1 MKHAKDY
8 MEEANAVVAKV
19 SPEDGIAIHAAGEA
33 TFIDV
38 RDSASIAQTG
48 TVSGAKRLPRGMVE
62 FAADPETPLF
72 ENWLAYDAPYILVCG
87 AGGQAALA
95 GKTMIDMGY
104 KNVRNG
110 GGVPAWKDAG
120 GPMEDG

>member
-8 MEEANAVVAKV
+8 MAEANAVVAKV
-19 SPEDGIAIHAAGEA
+19 TPEDGIAIHAAGGA

-38 RDSASIAQTG
+38 RDSAAIAQTG
-48 TVSGAKRLPRGMVE
+48 TVAGAQRLPRGLIE

-72 ENWLAYDAPYILVCG
+72 KDWLDKDAAYILVCG

-104 KNVRNG
+104 TNVRNG

>member
-1 MKHAKDY
+1 MKTAKDY
-8 MEEANAVVAKV
+8 MGEANAVVGKV
-19 SPEDGIAIHAAGEA
+19 TPEEGIAIHAEGGA

-48 TVSGAKRLPRGMVE
+48 TVAGAQRLPRGLIE
-62 FAADPETPLF
+62 FAADPATPLF
-72 ENWLAYDAPYILVCG
+72 KDWLDFDAPYILVCG

-104 KNVRNG
+104 NDVRNG
-110 GGVPAWKDAG
+110 GGVPAWKEAG